1 MKKPVLIT
9 VAIIGVLIAL
19 LITILCIRSC
29 KRADDLLPTS
39 ESTTYGSDGSSGLTN
54 ATDANGSEITAD
66 PGNPDSTSPA
76 AASDGSDQI
85 LPTEEGEIIIT
96 IPATTTTTAASAAG
110 NTTAASSQDTTS
122 ATSGNT
128 ASTETTGDG
137 VIELPFVPADAL

>member
-1 MKKPVLIT
+1 MKKTVLIT

-39 ESTTYGSDGSSGLTN
+39 ESTVYGSDVSSGLTN

-66 PGNPDSTSPA
+66 PGNTDPSAPA
-76 AASDGSDQI
+76 TASDGSDLT

-96 IPATTTTTAASAAG
+96 VPATTASTAAG
-110 NTTAASSQDTTS
+110 NTTAASSQDTTA
-122 ATSGNT
+122 ATSGST
-128 ASTETTGDG
+128 ASTEDPGDG